1 MTIHPERRDR
11 YLCRGGV
18 SSRVKTR
25 GENRSVGTGSWLCDM
40 EARVTNGAPAACCR
54 YLSGLQ
60 LSAGSECVCQ
70 GLCLY
75 RSSQALLS
83 PSLSLSLV
91 VFLTFVALIS
101 GAEGAGMRGMQ
112 ALGLPVYSEGFL
124 QCRPPQPPPRLLP
137 FKDFSH
143 FCPGCCFG
151 NRSRA
156 RHTGAS
162 HSIPGFFP
170 TARIISSVL
179 TCRHFGCG
187 GPEIN
192 RMTSF
197 H

>member
-25 GENRSVGTGSWLCDM
+25 GKNNSIGISSWFCDM
-40 EARVTNGAPAACCR
+40 EDYVTNGASAVCR
-54 YLSGLQ
+54 CYLSGLQ
-60 LSAGSECVCQ
+60 LSVGLGCVCQ
-70 GLCLY
+70 DLCLY
-75 RSSQALLS
+75 QRSQALLFFW
-83 PSLSLSLV
+83 LF
-91 VFLTFVALIS
+91 FLGFNICLALIS

-124 QCRPPQPPPRLLP
+124 QCRPPLPPPPRLP

-162 HSIPGFFP
+162 CSIPEFFP
-170 TARIISSVL
+170 TRHIICL
-179 TCRHFGCG
+179 G
-187 GPEIN
+187 I
-192 RMTSF
+192 
-197 H
+197 